1 MTEQTQIAFSKLI
14 ASDAINARPAT
25 KDKLDEL
32 VASIRA
38 SGIIQPL
45 VVRPAVEDGQFEII
59 DGRRRYAALAQRVK
73 AKEIKRSHMVP
84 VVIRYETDGQALA
97 TSLAANIMRLGMHP
111 VDEFT
116 AFARMAEQG
125 RTDEEIAAA
134 FAIDTRR
141 VRQRR
146 ALGTLAPVIRDAYR
160 KGKLDEK
167 QVQAFTAHADHGVQE
182 AAFEKLRRQGG
193 ISLLPSSIRRE
204 LMPDAVPAASCPALQ
219 LVGEQA
225 YLEAGGTLTD
235 GTLFDDARYVDDVPL
250 AKRLARDVLRAEC
263 GRLHGEGWQWVQYA
277 IEETD
282 PSEFNFDYLHGD
294 DGFPGDPS
302 AEYTAEEKAASGCLV
317 DGRSG
322 SIEVF
327 RGLVRRGDQA
337 FAAEAEEPDDAPG
350 LGAEIDDGEEP
361 AATSTPADDPF
372 AISGALTESITEAQS
387 KAIAVLVQDDFE
399 LAVRLALAALESRG
413 APAQISDTSG
423 RRLAELHDF
432 ASHWQ
437 HVKRLSYGEAM
448 QVFASA
454 IACTVSVV
462 ALNPWA
468 DRSDANALVASLP
481 VEKYTRWMREAFDPA
496 DYFKRASKE
505 TALAAIEEIVEA
517 GAGRNLA
524 PVDVLAGMKKADL
537 AAAAADAAK
546 AAGWLPPQLRH
557 PTPASFEIARDEAA
571 E

>member
-1 MTEQTQIAFSKLI
+1 MTEFTEIAFSKLI
-14 ASDAINARPAT
+14 ASDVINARPAT
-25 KDKLDEL
+25 KDKLEEL

-45 VVRPAVEDGQFEII
+45 VVRPAIADGQFEII
-59 DGRRRYAALAQRVK
+59 DGRRRFAALAQLVK

-84 VVIRYETDGQALA
+84 VVIRYETDGEALE

-111 VDEFT
+111 VDEFI
-116 AFARMAEQG
+116 AFARLADQG
-125 RTDEEIAAA
+125 RTDEEIAAS

-193 ISLLPSSIRRE
+193 GALQPYSIRRE
-204 LMPDAVPAASCPALQ
+204 LMPDAVPAASCMALQ

-225 YLEAGGTLTD
+225 YLDAGGTLTD
-235 GTLFDDARYVDDVPL
+235 GTLFDDTRYVDDVPL
-250 AKRLARDVLRAEC
+250 AKRLARDLLRAEC
-263 GRLHGEGWQWVQYA
+263 GRLHAEGWAWVIPA
-277 IEETD
+277 LED
-282 PSEFNFDYLHGD
+282 
-294 DGFPGDPS
+294 GDPGAWNYDHVHGEHFPS
-302 AEYTAEEKAASGCLV
+302 DDSLEYTAEEKAASGCIV
-317 DGRSG
+317 DGRDG
-322 SIEVF
+322 SIEIV
-327 RGLVRRGDQA
+327 RGLVRRDGQA
-337 FAAEAEEPDDAPG
+337 FEAEAEEPDDAPV

-361 AATSTPADDPF
+361 AARSTPDDDPF
-372 AISGALTESITEAQS
+372 AISGALTETITGAQS
-387 KAIAVLVQDDFE
+387 LAIAQLVRDDFE
-399 LAVRLALAALESRG
+399 LALRLALAALASYS
-413 APAQISDTSG
+413 APVQITDTSG
-423 RRLAELHDF
+423 RRMAELRQFADIWREAAGNTYGSAMKDF
-432 ASHWQ
+432 AAA
-437 HVKRLSYGEAM
+437 VAG
-448 QVFASA
+448 
-454 IACTVSVV
+454 TVSVV

-517 GAGRNLA
+517 GAGGGLA
-524 PVDVLAGMKKADL
+524 PIDVLADMKKADL
-537 AAAAADAAK
+537 AAAAAGAAK
-546 AAGWLPPQLRH
+546 ACGWLPPQLRH
-557 PTPASFEIARDEAA
+557 STPVRFEIARDEAA